1 MENGGW
7 QKLENVLACYMLNAV
22 DALFDGDKFPGSFG
36 STRNYFGDFGIDYW
50 TLRRRSLQLFI
61 ENPYFSGIVKRIIRN
76 EIFTGIMPEA
86 TPIGS
91 IIWPDLTPAE
101 REKLAVEYS
110 ENMTEGFAL
119 YGADYNV
126 FDYKKQLTFGEFQ
139 NQVRLESILC
149 GDGIIV
155 SRVNQQT
162 RLPCWDW
169 INSNHIKTNPEY
181 RPKGKNRGGTRRGA

>member
-1 MENGGW
+1 VVRGEAELVVENGRW
-7 QKLENVLACYMLNAV
+7 QKLDDVLAYYMRDAV
-22 DALFDGDKFPGSFG
+22 DDVFDGDKFPGSFG

-91 IIWPDLTPAE
+91 IIWPELTPME

-110 ENMTEGFAL
+110 EKMTESFAI
-119 YGADYNV
+119 YGADWNV
-126 FDYKKQLTFGEFQ
+126 FDYKRQLTFGEFQ
-139 NQVRLESILC
+139 NQVRLEAILC

-155 SRVNQQT
+155 SRT
-162 RLPCWDW
+162 
-169 INSNHIKTNPEY
+169 S
-181 RPKGKNRGGTRRGA
+181 RPGFPAGTGLTAIISKQRRVLY